1 MLESEYINLLNDLK
15 GKITNDYNV
24 LNKIND
30 ELDKLYNIKPV
41 RLLWFVVKAQVVFLL
56 TNNVYKAKA
65 ILDNKVWILYNYD
78 SVDEYLKFNM
88 NISKAMNDEI
98 DNKRFIN
105 HLNKLIGHD
114 ENLQRNYNRNY
125 YEEFLT
131 DKTNEELIKKIIE
144 DCYVEQNYV
153 LEVIIAELFENNKLI
168 REWVKTNASNIGY
181 LQEKL
186 RSNNKDCFIV
196 LESEADDNLK
206 EKVVAKSL
214 AMLGKKVYY
223 ITRPNI
229 IEVKNL
235 IDLEKTMEVSIANI
249 DNNGQYDIINSIG
262 LMKDGQYIGDNRE
275 YIVDYIN
282 DKFAYKGLSIVIS
295 NGFIMDEISNRKLMQ
310 KKFQRL
316 YDFQSDFYE
325 NNITFGWYGNY
336 MTYISDIYKYDVQ
349 KMLNEEDEYDF
360 SIVIP
365 ARNSSYTLK
374 ETIKTCLN
382 QRYQGSY
389 EIVIS
394 DNSTNDN
401 TEVYD
406 LCREINDPRI
416 KYYKTPRDLHL
427 PKSFEFA
434 YLMARGKFI
443 ISIGSDDAILPWAL
457 EVITDVLKKYPNKNI
472 IQWERGFYAWPGFN
486 GGQENELFVPREYK
500 KGEYETYEVEREEY
514 LAKVLNNPQE
524 MYSLPMIYINS
535 GFKRSY
541 IKKIYQQTGRL
552 WDGICQDIYMGV
564 VNIGINETILNIKYP
579 ITIAGM
585 SSNSI
590 GYTAN
595 KPVSNMKKGNIIDK
609 ESRATN
615 NIGGFSR
622 TFIERLIPQNLGSD
636 VSSLYDCLLR
646 VVARGIFPIEY
657 IDNLFDFKKMFIE
670 CYKLLDVRDVYYDK
684 KIHIMRY
691 TASLHG
697 EEFLK
702 WFDDTIYKEA
712 LIPRVIDEEKI
723 NSVSKK
729 KTYSEG
735 KTELGGIIL
744 DASKYNVSNIY
755 EASKLFEKIT
765 NL

>member
-41 RLLWFVVKAQVVFLL
+41 RLLWFVVKAQVIYLL
-56 TNNVYKAKA
+56 TNNIYKAKA

-78 SVDEYLKFNM
+78 GVDEYLKFNM

-98 DNKRFIN
+98 DNQRFFN
-105 HLNKLIGHD
+105 HLNKLIGYD
-114 ENLQRNYNRNY
+114 ENLKRNYNRNY
-125 YEEFLT
+125 YEEFL
-131 DKTNEELIKKIIE
+131 KNNENEELIRKIIE
-144 DCYVEQNYV
+144 DCYMNQNYV
-153 LEVIIAELFENNKLI
+153 LEVIIGELIENNNYI

-186 RSNNKDCFIV
+186 RSNNEDCFIV
-196 LESEADDNLK
+196 LEADDNLK
-206 EKVVAKSL
+206 EKVVAKTL

-235 IDLEKTMEVSIANI
+235 IDLEKTIEVSISNI

-262 LMKDGQYIGDNRE
+262 LVKDGQYIGDNRE
-275 YIVDYIN
+275 YLVNYIN
-282 DKFAYKGLSIVIS
+282 DNFAYKGLCIVIS
-295 NGFIMDEISNRKLMQ
+295 NGFTMDELSNKKLMQ
-310 KKFQRL
+310 KKLQRL

-325 NNITFGWYGNY
+325 DNITFGWYGNY
-336 MTYISDIYKYDVQ
+336 LTYISEVYRYDVE
-349 KMLNEEDEYDF
+349 KAMNEDSEYDF

-365 ARNSSYTLK
+365 ARNSAYTLK

-382 QRYQGSY
+382 QRYKGKY
-389 EIVIS
+389 EIIIS
-394 DNSTNDN
+394 DNSTNGN
-401 TEVYD
+401 TEVYE

-434 YLMARGKFI
+434 YLKAKGEFI

-457 EVITDVLKKYPNKNI
+457 EVLTDVLKKHPNEDI

-500 KGEYETYEVEREEY
+500 KGEYEPYEVDNKEY

-524 MYSLPMIYINS
+524 MYSLPMLYINS

-541 IKKIYQQTGRL
+541 IKRIYQQTGRL

-564 VNIGINETILNIKYP
+564 VNVGINETILNIKYP

-609 ESRATN
+609 ESRTTN

-657 IDNLFDFKKMFIE
+657 IDNLFDFKKMFLE
-670 CYKLLDVRDVYYDK
+670 CYKLLDIRDVYYDK

-712 LIPRVIDEEKI
+712 LIPRIIDEEKI
-723 NSVSKK
+723 NNVSKK

-744 DASKYNVSNIY
+744 DASKYDVSNIY
-755 EASKLFEKIT
+755 EATKLFEEIT